1 MHDIDPPQT
10 TLSGP
15 ASVPP
20 TTVPEVFKRVVRK
33 YPTKPALRVKRNGEW
48 VQWTYREYYMDV
60 AKAAKSLIR
69 LGLEP
74 HHGVCIL
81 GFNSPEWFI
90 GYMSAIMV
98 RVCGLC
104 ACCVW
109 IHGFCG
115 VWSACA
121 ELRRMRVHVCEG
133 V

>member
-1 MHDIDPPQT
+1 M
-10 TLSGP
+10 LSGP

-20 TTVPEVFKRVVRK
+20 TTVPDVFKRVVRK
-33 YPTKPALRVKRNGEW
+33 YPTKPALRVKRDGEW
-48 VQWTYREYYMDV
+48 VQWTYREYYTDV

-98 RVCGLC
+98 SVKSVKC
-104 ACCVW
+104 
-109 IHGFCG
+109 
-115 VWSACA
+115 
-121 ELRRMRVHVCEG
+121 
-133 V
+133 